1 MTQDQQTPAETGS
14 RPDKILVV
22 DDDRIII
29 EVLGQ
34 SLSLA
39 GYEVITAADG
49 EEGLDY
55 ARRLDPDLILLD
67 VMMPKLDGYSVCSQ
81 LKQDAATRLIPI
93 IILTALT
100 EKDDKLKALEVG
112 ADEFIRK
119 PPDRQELLIRIKSL
133 LRTKKLYE
141 QVQLSYQGLR
151 DLQQSQLDLTHMLV
165 HDIRGPLGSII
176 GSVESLLED
185 SDSMP
190 PERQEI
196 LLKSSLLAGRQ
207 IMTMTEA
214 MLDVQRL
221 ESGKMPVEL
230 EPVSFR
236 HVISQSVHT
245 IRPLMRDGRVR
256 LKVKADEPASMVML
270 DRELSLRVVNNLLL
284 NAIRFSPD
292 GGQVGIWT
300 RVTPEWIVVSV
311 ADQGPGIPKEH
322 REHVF
327 VKYAQVHHGDHRR
340 GVGLGLAFC
349 KMAVEAM
356 RGRIWVGDRPG
367 NGALFHFALPLIPA
381 PPPGQTTVE

>member
-1 MTQDQQTPAETGS
+1 MTQDHQMPEETAS

-49 EEGLDY
+49 EQGLEY
-55 ARRLDPDLILLD
+55 ARKLDPDLILLD
-67 VMMPKLDGYSVCSQ
+67 VMMPKLDGYSVCTQ
-81 LKQDAATRLIPI
+81 LKQDPATRLIPI

-100 EKDDKLKALEVG
+100 ERDDKLKALEAG

-133 LRTKKLYE
+133 LKTRKLYE
-141 QVQLSYQGLR
+141 QVQSSYQGLR
-151 DLQQSQLDLTHMLV
+151 DLQQSKLELTHMLV

-176 GSVESLLED
+176 GSMESLLED
-185 SDSMP
+185 GDSMP
-190 PERQEI
+190 LERREI

-207 IMTMTEA
+207 ILTMTEA

-230 EPVSFR
+230 EPVSFP

-245 IRPLMRDGRVR
+245 IRPLLRDGRVR
-256 LKVKADEPASMVML
+256 LKVKADEPESLVML

-284 NAIRFSPD
+284 NAIRFSP
-292 GGQVGIWT
+292 GHGQVGIWT

-322 REHVF
+322 RERIF
-327 VKYAQVHHGDHRR
+327 VKYTQVHSGDHRR
-340 GVGLGLAFC
+340 GIGLGLAFC

-356 RGRIWVGDRPG
+356 SGRIWVGDMPG
-367 NGALFHFALPLIPA
+367 NGALFHVALPLIPA
-381 PPPGQTTVE
+381 PPLGQTTVE